1 MTCFTATMMGS
12 QLDVLALLTA
22 AAGPLA
28 VRDLAAMTMTA
39 PPSVALAR
47 RIRRMFT
54 TSAGRSLQ
62 TVGSAGG
69 DRYQFAHES
78 LLAYAQADED
88 LNDPDFRRRIQRW
101 AHQWQA
107 AGWPTPAGG
116 EKGTPQY
123 LLDTYPGTLTQDT
136 EQLVQLVSDIG
147 WVEAAIASA
156 GVDSVLGDLRRATAA
171 NTGKHCGRDGLGG
184 RHRPSLQ
191 AAAAAAAGPATAT
204 FCGSCGWKQPNS
216 PRTIS
221 LRISA
226 AACSPGPALARCRGG
241 QRNGL
246 AGPRPVS

>member
-1 MTCFTATMMGS
+1 MLG
-12 QLDVLALLTA
+12 LLTA

-28 VRDLAAMTMTA
+28 VRDLAALTDVA
-39 PPSVALAR
+39 SPSVALAR

-62 TVGSAGG
+62 TVGLAGG

-156 GVDSVLGDLRRATAA
+156 GVDSVLGDLGRATAA
-171 NTGKHCGRDGLGG
+171 NTANIAVATLLAVVTGQASKL
-184 RHRPSLQ
+184 RPPQPLDQ
-191 AAAAAAAGPATAT
+191 PTRLRLAAAVD
-204 FCGSCGWKQPNS
+204 GSS
-216 PRTIS
+216 RT
-221 LRISA
+221 R
-226 AACSPGPALARCRGG
+226 RG
-241 QRNGL
+241 QSR
-246 AGPRPVS
+246 